1 MAKLP
6 PKQES
11 GDSQEWLNTYADMVT
26 LLLTFFVL
34 LFACS
39 NLDETKLQ
47 YVYQAFQMRGKYV
60 NTIVAEPA
68 DPSVDS
74 NGGITD
80 NPTQVGGDGTMPQS
94 FDELYQYLAE
104 FIESNN
110 LGDNVSIENNAAYFT
125 LRFNSAVFFEPDQA
139 LLKDDGKDM
148 LVKFSPYIK
157 ALDPHIKTLTV
168 TGHTAAGTNSAISDW
183 TLSSSRASSVAN
195 FLHTG
200 MTKSV
205 ISPEKYRTR
214 GCGNTEPIA
223 PNDTVEGRQQ
233 NRRVELVMLKDV
245 DDPMD
250 SDVLKD
256 IIKHDYGLDGDE
268 FDPNNPNAGKDP
280 STLPEGSVDKVIAFI
295 TDKFKGD
302 GSTSA
307 GTMGPGA
314 VDGSMFIESEGSD
327 NSGAADDGAEGGEPS
342 E

>member
-6 PKQES
+6 PKQEE
-11 GDSQEWLNTYADMVT
+11 GNTQEWLNTYADMVT

-47 YVYQAFQMRGKYV
+47 YVYQAFQMRGKFV
-60 NTIVAEPA
+60 NPIVAAPA
-68 DPSVDS
+68 DPSVES

-80 NPTQVGGDGTMPQS
+80 NSTQVGGDGTMPQS

-104 FIESNN
+104 FIDSNN
-110 LGDNVSIENNAAYFT
+110 LGDNVSIENSAAYFT
-125 LRFNSAVFFEPDQA
+125 LRFNSAVLFNPDQA
-139 LLKDDGKDM
+139 LLTDEGKQ
-148 LVKFSPYIK
+148 LIVEISPYLK
-157 ALDPHIKTLTV
+157 ALDSHIKTLTV
-168 TGHTAAGTNSAISDW
+168 TGHTAANTVSGTSDW
-183 TLSSSRASSVAN
+183 TLSSMRAASVTN

-200 MTKSV
+200 MGASVVNEQKYCTK
-205 ISPEKYRTR
+205 

-223 PNDTVEGRQQ
+223 TNDTVEGRQQ

-245 DDPMD
+245 EDPMA
-250 SDVLKD
+250 SDVLED
-256 IIKHDYGLDGDE
+256 IIKHDYGMDAE
-268 FDPNNPNAGKDP
+268 KFDPNNPNAGKDP
-280 STLPEGSVDKVIAFI
+280 STLPDGSVDKVIAFI
-295 TDKFKGD
+295 KDKFKGD

-314 VDGSMFIESEGSD
+314 VDGSMFITSEDSD
-327 NSGAADDGAEGGEPS
+327 KSGAAADGGEGGDQS